1 MYKVEL
7 TKEEIETII
16 KCLGIHYNED
26 NSVLD
31 LQTKLMCEIYP
42 IVKTYS
48 KERKKKLKQSINRTQ
63 F

>member
-1 MYKVEL
+1 MYKIEL

-16 KCLGIHYNED
+16 ECLGRHYNED

-42 IVKTYS
+42 
-48 KERKKKLKQSINRTQ
+48 ND
-63 F
+63 